1 MTKKLVWDLFGAQD
15 GESCAMV
22 RNDRKKNR
30 INGIELRDGRWKM
43 WWGQEKR
50 EYDISKDI
58 WAVFLVDFFSNM
70 REKTSTRALCDKIDT
85 IGEILSLLSEDSMFC
100 EFDSAFMT
108 CASCLYDIS
117 EAIDQQWKIFRT
129 KGWTIVISIAKSE
142 KKHFWFYSINKSA
155 LPTASD
161 DSISIPKK
169 KLKEHDFFRNNNQIE
184 QQHQESPLL
193 RMVYWIESVPSI
205 WRLFVHIHRI

>member
-1 MTKKLVWDLFGAQD
+1 MYSHNTWSHSFFLLFSLRVEWQKNWFGIYLAHRT
-15 GESCAMV
+15 GKAV
-22 RNDRKKNR
+22 RWLGTTGKKNR

-129 KGWTIVISIAKSE
+129 KGWTIVISIAKS
-142 KKHFWFYSINKSA
+142 
-155 LPTASD
+155 
-161 DSISIPKK
+161 
-169 KLKEHDFFRNNNQIE
+169 
-184 QQHQESPLL
+184 
-193 RMVYWIESVPSI
+193 
-205 WRLFVHIHRI
+205 